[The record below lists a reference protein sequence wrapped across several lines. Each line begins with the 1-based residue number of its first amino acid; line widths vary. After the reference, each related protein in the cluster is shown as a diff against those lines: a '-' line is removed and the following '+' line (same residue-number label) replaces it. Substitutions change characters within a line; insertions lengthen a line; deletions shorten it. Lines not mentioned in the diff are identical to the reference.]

1 MPAAISRLSKADRRK
16 HERHVIENSVLITA
30 NDIFQLIDI
39 SRGGFCV
46 KCPDDIG
53 VEDLQDTIILNP
65 VNQLK
70 GYPAKC
76 VWSARWTDDNH
87 ELLPIIAGAEFG
99 DLTKEQTS
107 RLIQVLKGILTENS
121 PEQYSYDMRENN

>member
-1 MPAAISRLSKADRRK
+1 M
-16 HERHVIENSVLITA
+16 IENSVLITA
-30 NDIFQLIDI
+30 SDIFQLIDI
-39 SRGGFCV
+39 SKGGFCV
-46 KCPDDIG
+46 KCPDKPG
-53 VEDLQDTIILNP
+53 VKDLQDTIILNP

-99 DLTKEQTS
+99 KLTKEQT
-107 RLIQVLKGILTENS
+107 RLLLQVLKGILNEHT
-121 PEQYSYDMRENN
+121 PRQYSFEMGKHH